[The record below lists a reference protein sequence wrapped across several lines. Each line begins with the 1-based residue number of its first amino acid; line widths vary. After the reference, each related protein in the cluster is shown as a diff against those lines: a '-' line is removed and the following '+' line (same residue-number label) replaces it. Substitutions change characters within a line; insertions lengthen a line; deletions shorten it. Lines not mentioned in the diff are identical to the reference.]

1 MALEDR
7 YIFTAIFAKYS
18 DQPIEFVMEQYEK
31 AKLLN
36 MAIEK
41 RLWDQSRV
49 VACPASESPAQKE
62 EKKPEKPQ
70 DRVPE
75 KKCYTQKDLK
85 CDPAEAI
92 TDTSVTCCLSRMIYP
107 KPSVSLPVLSFSENV
122 QATFVRLSQ
131 LTLKQTKNFLQKKHA
146 STQSFRSILTRYGRS

>member
-7 YIFTAIFAKYS
+7 DIFTAIFAKYS

-49 VACPASESPAQKE
+49 VACPASESPAQE
-62 EKKPEKPQ
+62 EYKKLCGYSEQ
-70 DRVPE
+70 
-75 KKCYTQKDLK
+75 QKLMAHNLLAK
-85 CDPAEAI
+85 LTTNAQRAQAARAAKRAEAH
-92 TDTSVTCCLSRMIYP
+92 S
-107 KPSVSLPVLSFSENV
+107 
-122 QATFVRLSQ
+122 
-131 LTLKQTKNFLQKKHA
+131 
-146 STQSFRSILTRYGRS
+146 

>member
-1 MALEDR
+1 
-7 YIFTAIFAKYS
+7 
-18 DQPIEFVMEQYEK
+18 MEQYEK

-62 EKKPEKPQ
+62 EKKPEEPQ

-75 KKCYTQKDLK
+75 KKMLYAKRL
-85 CDPAEAI
+85 E
-92 TDTSVTCCLSRMIYP
+92 
-107 KPSVSLPVLSFSENV
+107 
-122 QATFVRLSQ
+122 VRSC
-131 LTLKQTKNFLQKKHA
+131 
-146 STQSFRSILTRYGRS
+146 RSHHRYERYMLLVR